1 MSLKN
6 ALPEYSST
14 GFVNR
19 EEEIAL
25 VRQRLEELLNRQRV
39 EKRTFIFT
47 GQHGIGKSWFL
58 LHLRDLLQTQNGVK
72 VQHLN
77 LGAYPITLAPQTVLL
92 QIIAKI
98 SHELLANTAIPY
110 TTPDTAAAYLLTSI
124 REKILRDHVLVILL
138 DTVYES
144 PRPLLTILE
153 DYLLGPL
160 AIENNVLM
168 ILAGRGREYPWSTP
182 ELRLQAEF
190 HTLPL
195 FSDGSTAAQLQRHNH
210 AAFSRAHE
218 IHAVSLGNP
227 KTTLLL
233 AENDNTVA
241 VLDLVINEMLPREHP
256 ERALIRQHLEALA
269 IVRGFDYSQIPHL
282 FSVYYDQPAQ
292 KTLPRREL
300 RVILDRLLEP
310 GLVYW
315 NTTKLAYTLH
325 EAMRNLICRYLRQ
338 AKPALWCK
346 LHASCIDLYQ
356 EWVGAKTTHSSPWQE
371 ELAYHRHELAQ
382 GDGDLG

>member
-1 MSLKN
+1 MSLKK
-6 ALPEYSST
+6 ALPEYST
-14 GFVNR
+14 HGFVNR
-19 EEEIAL
+19 ERELAL
-25 VRQRLEELLNRQRV
+25 VRQRLEALLNRQRV

-58 LHLRDLLQTQNGVK
+58 LHLRDLLQRENGVK

-77 LGAYPITLAPQTVLL
+77 LGAYPATLAPQAVLL
-92 QIIAKI
+92 QIIAKM
-98 SHELLANTAIPY
+98 SDELLADLAIPY

-124 REKILRDHVLVILL
+124 REKILRDEVLVILL

-144 PRPLLTILE
+144 PRPLLAILE
-153 DYLLGPL
+153 AYLLGPL

-195 FSDGSTAAQLQRHNH
+195 FSDTSTAAQLQRHNH
-210 AAFSRAHE
+210 AAYSRARE

-233 AENDNTVA
+233 AENEDTIA
-241 VLDLVINEMLPREHP
+241 VLDQVIGEMLPSDHP
-256 ERALIRQHLEALA
+256 ERQLIREHVEALA
-269 IVRGFDYSQIPHL
+269 IVRGFDYSQMPYL
-282 FSVYYDQPAQ
+282 LSVYYDQPALQ
-292 KTLPRREL
+292 SLPRREL

-315 NTTKLAYTLH
+315 NTTRLAYTFH
-325 EAMRNLICRYLRQ
+325 EAMRNLIDRYLHQ
-338 AKPALWCK
+338 AKPVLWGK

-356 EWVGAKTTHSSPWQE
+356 GWVGAKSTHSSQWQE
-371 ELAYHRHELAQ
+371 ELTYHRHELERR
-382 GDGDLG
+382 

>member
-1 MSLKN
+1 MSLKK
-6 ALPEYSST
+6 ALPQYSAH

-19 EEEIAL
+19 EHELDL
-25 VRQRLEELLNRQRV
+25 VHQRLEALLNRQRV

-58 LHLRDLLQTQNGVK
+58 LHLRDLLQRQNGVK

-77 LGAYPITLAPQTVLL
+77 LGTYPATLAPQAVLL

-98 SHELLANTAIPY
+98 SDELLSDLTIPY
-110 TTPDTAAAYLLTSI
+110 TTPDTAAAYLLTAI
-124 REKILRDHVLVILL
+124 RERILRDYVLVILL

-144 PRPLLTILE
+144 PRPLLAILE

-195 FSDGSTAAQLQRHNH
+195 FSDKSTAAQLQRHTH
-210 AAFSRAHE
+210 AAYSRAHE

-233 AENDNTVA
+233 AENEDTIA
-241 VLDLVINEMLPREHP
+241 VLDQVIWEMLPNDHP
-256 ERALIRQHLEALA
+256 ELQLIRAHLEALTV
-269 IVRGFDYSQIPHL
+269 VRGFDYSQIPHL
-282 FSVYYDQPAQ
+282 FSVYYDQPAL
-292 KTLPRREL
+292 KSLPRREL
-300 RVILDRLLEP
+300 RVILDRLLGP
-310 GLVYW
+310 GLIYW

-325 EAMRNLICRYLRQ
+325 EGMRSLIDRYLRQ
-338 AKPALWCK
+338 AKPALWGR

-356 EWVGAKTTHSSPWQE
+356 EWVGAQSTHSSQWQE
-371 ELAYHRHELAQ
+371 ELAYHRHELERQ
-382 GDGDLG
+382 